1 MLARVMLAIG
11 GLVVLALFGAL
22 LAPYF
27 IDWTGFRQDFEREAS
42 RIVGRTVVVHGKVD
56 ARLIPFPSVTLHDV
70 RVGEDAEGDAAVTIR
85 RFSMDAELAPFL
97 SGEALIFDMRID
109 EPKVRLKLMADGTLD
124 WARGRKSDIP
134 AKTVVL
140 ENVAVTGGEIEFID
154 EQAGRTRR
162 ISTLDARMSARSLN
176 GPWRIDGRGVLDG
189 NAGAFQIS
197 TGQTDERGILKMKA
211 RIVPDQIGFAVDLD
225 GDLEVVD
232 FRPQYRGTFA
242 LGQKPAAD
250 GKPVANP
257 IRVAGDFELSNDRL
271 RVPRYNLQA
280 GDPADPYLVTGE
292 ATLDTGRQP
301 EFLLI
306 ADGQQIDVSRIGRNG
321 EQGKTG
327 RNAQTP
333 ARQRLEG
340 LLSILADIPV
350 PQVPGRASLKL
361 PAIVVGDTTIRDV
374 MLDVEPDGDGWT
386 VARGT
391 AQFPGRTTVDA
402 KGRLTLKG
410 TRAFVGD
417 LLVASNQPS
426 GFAAWVAGSVDP
438 EIRRLRSAGFAAE
451 VQLTDLVQRFDN
463 LEIAAG
469 GATLKG
475 RIERLSPADEA
486 PSLSIQLG
494 GDAVELETLRAL
506 AGLVAGEASADV
518 LLGHSIALDLK
529 AERFTAF
536 GEEARTVDALLT
548 LKDGALSVSRLD
560 IGSVAG
566 ASVSV
571 KGQLGGTLALPS
583 AGLDLSM
590 RAEQMRP
597 VMEMLERH
605 LPAHPA
611 LARLVASAGYYDDAD
626 LKMTLALPGNRNGPI
641 GLILSGT
648 ANGGRVEARA
658 SVGEFGDFLS
668 GGNFE
673 AEATLTNPRTV
684 VLAGQLG
691 LQPLPFDGEADGTV
705 AIKVAQPAA
714 GAAADLDFAFTTAG
728 TSITAE
734 GTANLSAEHFLQG
747 ELGLSAEAGD
757 IEPYLMMNDIVL
769 PQTGTGLPVALKA
782 RAIVDAGTVR
792 LADIAGTVYRNGVSG
807 ELVFDRSAE
816 IPKGTGSL
824 TFDTVDLGW
833 LAEAVLGPVD
843 DLEGLGFSRAAI
855 GSPARENADFRLRL
869 AAGRFWTGLYGP
881 VENFAARLAWTGG
894 DLALEEIGGDWLGG
908 RVGGRLKLA
917 NAGANGLLE
926 ARVTL
931 AGAALSQLVWS
942 GEGGPVAEGKAFV
955 NLALDASGASIAD
968 MVSAA
973 SGSGEAQLEDL
984 RLRGIK
990 SGGFAA
996 ILSAADAID
1005 GEIGVGSVEAIA
1017 REQALG
1023 GDVSLGTV
1031 NIPFTIASGRV
1042 RADTITGADGA
1053 ANFNGAAEIGLAERT
1068 LQGQLLM
1075 RLRAGEEAM
1084 TGGEPEV
1091 ALVFEGPLAAP
1102 RVRLDAQPL
1111 TNYLSLRRF
1120 ERERRRVEILQSSM
1134 LEKQRLRREAA
1145 LYRSRAEQ
1153 RAALAEAMRLQ
1164 MLEEERRR
1172 EAARLEIERQ
1182 RAAERAR
1189 LEAERRAAE
1198 KQAAERRQ
1206 QAEPEG
1212 GFRVAPEEGVVREPL
1227 PPVSGQRLNFDSL
1240 PGVN

>member
-1 MLARVMLAIG
+1 MLAIG

-42 RIVGRTVVVHGKVD
+42 RIVGRNVVVHGKVD

-70 RVGEDAEGDAAVTIR
+70 RVGEDADGNAAVTIR

-109 EPKVRLKLMADGTLD
+109 EPRVRLKLMADGTLD

-189 NAGAFQIS
+189 NAGAFQIA
-197 TGQTDERGILKMKA
+197 TGQTDERGVLKMKA
-211 RIVPDQIGFAVDLD
+211 RVVPDQIGFTVDLD

-232 FRPQYRGTFA
+232 FRPQYRGAFA
-242 LGQKPAAD
+242 LGQKPAAN
-250 GKPVANP
+250 GKPLPNA

-271 RVPRYNLQA
+271 RVPRYNLEA

-292 ATLDTGRQP
+292 ATLDTGKQP

-327 RNAQTP
+327 RNAQTS

-340 LLSILADIPV
+340 LLAILADIPV

-361 PAIVVGDTTIRDV
+361 PAIVVGDTTIREV

-386 VARGT
+386 VTRGT

-426 GFAAWVAGSVDP
+426 GFAAWLAGSVDP
-438 EIRRLRSAGFAAE
+438 EIRKLRSAGFAAE
-451 VQLTDLVQRFDN
+451 VELTDQIQRFEN

-469 GATLKG
+469 GASLKG
-475 RIERLSPADEA
+475 RIERRSPDDDV

-494 GDAVELETLRAL
+494 GDRVELETLRAL
-506 AGLVAGEASADV
+506 AGLVAGEASADT
-518 LLGHSIALDLK
+518 LLRHAIAVDLK

-536 GEEARTVDALLT
+536 GEEANNVDALLT
-548 LKDGALSVSRLD
+548 LKDGALSVTRLD

-566 ASVSV
+566 ASASI
-571 KGQLGGTLALPS
+571 KGQLGGTLSLPS
-583 AGLDLSM
+583 AGLDMSL
-590 RAEQMRP
+590 RAERMQP
-597 VMEMLERH
+597 VLAMLARH
-605 LPAHPA
+605 LPAHPV

-626 LKMTLALPGNRNGPI
+626 LKLTLALPGSRNGPL

-648 ANGGRVEARA
+648 TNGGRIEARA
-658 SVGEFGDFLS
+658 SAGNFADFMA
-668 GGNFE
+668 GGNIE

-691 LQPLPFDGEADGTV
+691 LQPLPFDAEPDGTV
-705 AIKVAQPAA
+705 AIKIAQPT
-714 GAAADLDFAFTTAG
+714 GGPADLTVSFSTRS
-728 TSITAE
+728 TSISSE
-734 GTANLSAEHFLQG
+734 GTADLSAEHFLEG
-747 ELGLSAEAGD
+747 EMDLSAEAAD
-757 IEPYLMMNDIVL
+757 IEPFLVMNDIVL
-769 PQTGTGLPVALKA
+769 PQTGAGLPVALKA
-782 RAIVDAGTVR
+782 RATVDAGTVR
-792 LADIAGTVYRNGVSG
+792 LADISGTVDRNNVSG
-807 ELVFDRSAE
+807 EIALDRAAE
-816 IPKGTGSL
+816 VPKGSGSL
-824 TFDTVDLGW
+824 TFDTVDLAW

-843 DLEGLGFSRAAI
+843 DVEGLGFSRAGI
-855 GSPARENADFRLRL
+855 GTPARENADFKLKL
-869 AAGRFWTGLYGP
+869 AAGQFWTGLYGP
-881 VENFAARLAWTGG
+881 IENFAARLAWTGG

-908 RVGGRLKLA
+908 RVGGRLKVA
-917 NAGANGLLE
+917 NAGANGLME

-931 AGAALSQLVWS
+931 AGGDLSQLVWS
-942 GEGGPVAEGKAFV
+942 GEGGSVAEGKAFV

-968 MVSAA
+968 MVAAA

-990 SGGFAA
+990 SGGFSA

-1005 GEIGVGSVEAIA
+1005 GEIGVGNVETIA
-1017 REQALG
+1017 REQTLG
-1023 GDVSLGTV
+1023 GDVALGTV
-1031 NIPFTIASGRV
+1031 NIPFTIASGRL
-1042 RADTITGADGA
+1042 RADTITAADGA
-1053 ANFNGAAEIGLAERT
+1053 ASFNGSVDIGLADRT
-1068 LQGQLLM
+1068 LQGQLVM

-1084 TGGEPEV
+1084 AGGEPEV
-1091 ALVFEGPLAAP
+1091 ALLFEGPVAAP
-1102 RVRLDAQPL
+1102 RLRLDAQPL
-1111 TNYLSLRRF
+1111 SNYLSLRRF
-1120 ERERRRVEILQSSM
+1120 ERERRRVELLQASM

-1145 LYRSRAEQ
+1145 LYRSRAAE

-1164 MLEEERRR
+1164 ALEEERRR
-1172 EAARLEIERQ
+1172 EAARLEVERQ
-1182 RAAERAR
+1182 RAEERAR
-1189 LEAERRAAE
+1189 LEAERLAAE
-1198 KQAAERRQ
+1198 KEAAERQAAEKRQQ

-1227 PPVSGQRLNFDSL
+1227 PPISGQRLNFESL